1 MGQDPLKGSLMAMTG
16 PDHEGA
22 YEVVILSGKRGGR
35 EIYVVPAGDPMSLEG
50 LSLTWVIPD
59 GDPQESQVLEG
70 VNEPPDSLGRP
81 LSTGSIGGRSY
92 SITWGFAP
100 VPTGKQID
108 GTNDELTE
116 ALHAMGYVG
125 RD

>member
-1 MGQDPLKGSLMAMTG
+1 
-16 PDHEGA
+16 
-22 YEVVILSGKRGGR
+22 V
-35 EIYVVPAGDPMSLEG
+35 
-50 LSLTWVIPD
+50 
-59 GDPQESQVLEG
+59 
-70 VNEPPDSLGRP
+70 
-81 LSTGSIGGRSY
+81 GGRSY

-116 ALHAMGYVG
+116 ALEAMGYVH